1 VNVPPLGD
9 QGTSGGECAPR
20 VAAKRE
26 EEDVDEIRRKLGDR
40 VYGSAIAWAAA
51 VAGLI
56 VLLILRAV
64 IGL

>member
-1 VNVPPLGD
+1 MPPLGD

-20 VAAKRE
+20 VARERE
-26 EEDVDEIRRKLGDR
+26 EEGVDKIRRELGDR
-40 VYGSAIAWAAA
+40 VYGSTIAWAAA